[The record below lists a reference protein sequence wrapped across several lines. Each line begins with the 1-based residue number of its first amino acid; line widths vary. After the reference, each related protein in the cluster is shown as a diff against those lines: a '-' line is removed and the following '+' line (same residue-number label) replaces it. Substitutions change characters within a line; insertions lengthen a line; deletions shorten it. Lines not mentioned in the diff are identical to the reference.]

1 MTSDQTATMPAKE
14 RATDRGIR
22 IARRDIGVIGSALR
36 TARIGAGL
44 TLEEVGRAV
53 GLSGSQ
59 VGRIERS
66 RHEAVTAVQL
76 ARIGAV
82 VGLDVRIHAYPG
94 PDPIRDAA
102 QMALLAR
109 FRERLHPDLTFRT
122 EVPLPIGNDLRAWDG
137 VVGGLRGSIDEPR
150 IIPTEAETR
159 IHDVQAQFR
168 RIELK
173 ARDAEIEHVIVV
185 ILDTASNRAAIRA
198 AATVL
203 ADRFPV
209 GARQALAALGRG
221 DHPGGSA
228 LIFL

>member
-1 MTSDQTATMPAKE
+1 MPARE
-14 RATDRGIR
+14 RAVDRGAR
-22 IARRDIGVIGSALR
+22 LARRDLVTVGSDIRA
-36 TARIGAGL
+36 ARVSAGL
-44 TLEEVGRAV
+44 TLEDVGRAA
-53 GLSGSQ
+53 GLSASQ

-66 RHEAVTAVQL
+66 RHHAVAVVQL

-82 VGLDVRIHAYPG
+82 VGMDIRVRTYPG

-102 QMALLAR
+102 HTALLAR

-122 EVPLPIGNDLRAWDG
+122 EVPLPIANDLRAWDG
-137 VVGGLRGSIDEPR
+137 VVAGLRSNEGRPR
-150 IIPTEAETR
+150 MIPTEAETR
-159 IHDVQAQFR
+159 IHDSQAQFR

-173 ARDAEIEHVIVV
+173 ARDAGMEHVIVV
-185 ILDTASNRAAIRA
+185 IADTPTNRASILA
-198 AATVL
+198 AGASL

-209 GARQALAALGRG
+209 PPRRALAALGRG